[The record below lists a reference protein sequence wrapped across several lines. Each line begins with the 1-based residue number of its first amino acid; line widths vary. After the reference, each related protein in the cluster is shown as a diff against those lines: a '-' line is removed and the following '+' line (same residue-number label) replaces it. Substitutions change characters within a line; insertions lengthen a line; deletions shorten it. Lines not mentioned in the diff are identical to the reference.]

1 MFRYEIIVGLIYLL
15 YKIRTGYLGQK
26 RSSNK
31 TLNIWR
37 PREYIR
43 RLTRRVLRVDMILSD
58 ILLPGETS
66 IRNGELHSNF
76 QQSSAPRDPYDF
88 NKSTLT

>member
-58 ILLPGETS
+58 ILLPGETY
-66 IRNGELHSNF
+66 GELHSNF
-76 QQSSAPRDPYDF
+76 QQSSATRDPYDF